1 MLDLPLQGSADLGVA
16 RLGQLEITGSCGSL
30 KPGEGFA
37 FAVDQQGA
45 QVGGHKD
52 HDNPAATTAPSSVD
66 EARQATF
73 WQGVF
78 RLGQR

>member
-1 MLDLPLQGSADLGVA
+1 MLDLPLQGNADLGVT

-37 FAVDQQGA
+37 FAVDQQGV
-45 QVGGHKD
+45 QIGGHKD
-52 HDNPAATTAPSSVD
+52 HDDPTAAITPSPVD